1 VDESNVRSARLGV
14 TAAALSGDSGGLYN
28 IVARLMDEGIPFDSV
43 LFDFLLPTER
53 DVGSRWQSGDYLV
66 PEEHT
71 ATATVET
78 VVSLLAGSLDQPE
91 EGFHVV
97 VASAEGDSHSLAG
110 RAVAAY
116 LLFNG
121 FRTNFLGA
129 NVLAS
134 DLREFLASEQPDAM
148 IMSCTMTNHL
158 VGARAVISQSHSA
171 DVPVLAGGRAFG
183 ETGAWATTL
192 GADAWAAHPREIPG
206 IMQTWVPDVRASESR
221 ARNASQDLLKLIER
235 RTSVLALAQKDLERR
250 LGETPG
256 PRLRD
261 ELALLLGAVEASLL
275 LDENEVIVE
284 ALEWQQTTL
293 EAHGYGDSAPLTEAL
308 IAGIEPVSLEA
319 AEALRSAL
327 PIR

>member
-1 VDESNVRSARLGV
+1 MDEGSLRSARLGV

-28 IVARLMDEGIPFDSV
+28 IVARLMDEGIPLDSL
-43 LFDFLLPTER
+43 LFDLLLPTER

-66 PEEHT
+66 SEEHT

-78 VVSLLAGSLDQPE
+78 VVALLAGSLDQPE
-91 EGFHVV
+91 EGLHVV

-116 LLFNG
+116 LLYNG

-134 DLREFLASEQPDAM
+134 DLGEFLASEQPDAL
-148 IMSCTMTNHL
+148 IISCAMTNHL
-158 VGARAVISQSHSA
+158 LGARAVISQSHSA

-183 ETGAWATTL
+183 ETEAWATKL
-192 GADAWAAHPREIPG
+192 GADAWASHPRDIPG
-206 IMQTWVPDVRASESR
+206 ILQTWVPDVRASESR
-221 ARNASQDLLKLIER
+221 ARDPSQDLLKLIER
-235 RTSVLALAQKDLERR
+235 RTSVLALAQEDLERR
-250 LGETPG
+250 LEKAPG

-275 LDENEVIVE
+275 LGENELIVE
-284 ALEWQQTTL
+284 TLEWQQTTL
-293 EAHGYGDSAPLTEAL
+293 QAHGYGDSAPLTEAV
-308 IAGIEPVSLEA
+308 IAGLRPVSPEA

-327 PIR
+327 ST